1 VIFSR
6 TGFQPVQ
13 RLTHENASGTEV
25 EVFADRPEAGPT
37 GAWGVAYSPLMSA
50 DAEKILSAEYVRKV
64 AALSRLALTDAQV
77 AQYRGQLSGVLG
89 YVQRL
94 RELNLDGVEP
104 LANVGGETNRLDD
117 DVPGPT
123 LSNEALMKIAPESMP
138 PFVKVPKVL
147 GDGGGA

>member
-1 VIFSR
+1 M
-6 TGFQPVQ
+6 
-13 RLTHENASGTEV
+13 GTEV
-25 EVFADRPEAGPT
+25 RAAADRPEAGPT
-37 GAWGVAYSPLMSA
+37 GAWGVAYSPAMSA
-50 DAEKILSAEYVRKV
+50 DAEKTLSAEYVRKV

-77 AQYRGQLSGVLG
+77 EQYRGQLSGVLG

-94 RELNLDGVEP
+94 RELNLEGVEP

-138 PFVKVPKVL
+138 PFVKVPKVF

>member
-1 VIFSR
+1 MS
-6 TGFQPVQ
+6 
-13 RLTHENASGTEV
+13 SDTEK
-25 EVFADRPEAGPT
+25 
-37 GAWGVAYSPLMSA
+37 S
-50 DAEKILSAEYVRKV
+50 LSAEYVRKV
-64 AALSRLALTDAQV
+64 AALSRLALSDAQV
-77 AQYRGQLSGVLG
+77 EQYRGQLSGVLG

-117 DVPGPT
+117 DVPRTT
-123 LSNEALMKIAPESMP
+123 LSNEQLMHIAPESMA

>member
-1 VIFSR
+1 M
-6 TGFQPVQ
+6 
-13 RLTHENASGTEV
+13 A
-25 EVFADRPEAGPT
+25 
-37 GAWGVAYSPLMSA
+37 A
-50 DAEKILSAEYVRKV
+50 DAEKTLSAEYVRKV

-77 AQYRGQLSGVLG
+77 EQYRGQLSGVLG